1 MSFLPADTDALVSRS
16 WNGTPISRRTTDDYV
31 NATAMCKANE
41 KRWNNY
47 FERNSASSYLE
58 TLSSVTGIP
67 VTGFGGLVQ
76 VRQGGVDQ
84 GTWIHPR
91 VAIDLARWIS
101 PSFAVW
107 MDGWFFDELDK
118 RTEGRAGSAPN
129 QVQLESWKHFH
140 DTIDLTHSSVPSVC
154 SIGLLL
160 CVPRERPDDRADVI
174 ISDRVIPDISVG
186 RVWSKYWKDN
196 NFELKY
202 GERLKYDHIYPGYYP
217 QAASNPQP
225 SYAYPDASLGE
236 FRSWLR
242 KIYIPTN
249 LSDYISRQYKSGK
262 LPQES
267 ANKVLEAFE
276 LEKILTSSKR
286 KAV

>member
-1 MSFLPADTDALVSRS
+1 
-16 WNGTPISRRTTDDYV
+16 
-31 NATAMCKANE
+31 MCKANE

-67 VTGFGGLVQ
+67 VTGSGGLVQ
-76 VRQGGVDQ
+76 VRQSGVDQ

-107 MDGWFFDELDK
+107 MDGWFLDELEK
-118 RTEGRAGSAPN
+118 RTAGRAGSAPK
-129 QVQLESWKHFH
+129 QGQLESWKHFH
-140 DTIDLTHSSVPSVC
+140 DRIDMTHSSVPS
-154 SIGLLL
+154 GFF
-160 CVPRERPDDRADVI
+160 CVFQESAQMIVPMIRADVI
-174 ISDRVIPDISVG
+174 ISDRVI
-186 RVWSKYWKDN
+186 
-196 NFELKY
+196 
-202 GERLKYDHIYPGYYP
+202 RLKYDHNYPDYYP

-242 KIYIPTN
+242 KSYIAAN
-249 LSDYISRQYKSGK
+249 LSDYILRQYKSGK

-267 ANKVLEAFE
+267 ARKVLKAFE
-276 LEKILTSSKR
+276 LERTLPAAKPR
-286 KAV
+286 AA